1 MTRLALFVVA
11 AAMAAAPALV
21 ATPASAGE
29 RQTLMAMRLE
39 VNRLDGDAAMMRR
52 LNITARAMCARINSP
67 LFPGNEGRAW
77 KCRREAVAAALSRR
91 GVDVDA

>member
-1 MTRLALFVVA
+1 MTRLALFVVL
-11 AAMAAAPALV
+11 AAMAATPAL
-21 ATPASAGE
+21 ARE

-77 KCRREAVAAALSRR
+77 KCRREAVAAALGRR
-91 GVDVDA
+91 GADVDA

>member
-1 MTRLALFVVA
+1 VTRLALFVVL
-11 AAMAAAPALV
+11 AAMAAAPAF
-21 ATPASAGE
+21 AGE

-77 KCRREAVAAALSRR
+77 KCRREAVAAALGRR

>member
-1 MTRLALFVVA
+1 MTRLALFVVL
-11 AAMAAAPALV
+11 AAMAAAPAF
-21 ATPASAGE
+21 AGE

-39 VNRLDGDAAMMRR
+39 VNRLDGDAAMLRR
-52 LNITARAMCARINSP
+52 LNVTARAMCARINSP

-91 GVDVDA
+91 GADVDA